1 MPTPN
6 SAHIE
11 NTNFTPLRKKLIT
24 GDQWIKTREKVT
36 KNKIKKLK
44 KSCIV
49 WIITLSKNNVLFLSI
64 IPFKISEEHQI

>member
-36 KNKIKKLK
+36 KNKIKKLQTQK
-44 KSCIV
+44 TKEEYLKIKL
-49 WIITLSKNNVLFLSI
+49 TLGSN
-64 IPFKISEEHQI
+64 